1 MCFHYFLDLKFVII
15 LIIFF
20 KKFNLVHSSSSNS
33 AFLSAFFDLGGI
45 IGGILAGFIVDRYG
59 ASAITCVGMLS
70 MAIPSVCLF

>member
-1 MCFHYFLDLKFVII
+1 M
-15 LIIFF
+15 
-20 KKFNLVHSSSSNS
+20 HSSSSNS

-70 MAIPSVCLF
+70 MAIPSVNKYLMIVSDR